1 MRKYLI
7 IISSVL
13 LCACGPRGGKPASD
27 APARRDFPQV
37 EVPSMYTDPQERAAY
52 AAGHF
57 WDRFAD
63 TAKVYVCDSATVNGV
78 PLAAVESQMGL
89 FATLLGDLPAD
100 TTPTPRSATRTCIS
114 ISWTGWASRTSSTTA
129 TGWAMNGT
137 PGCAV

>member
-7 IISSVL
+7 IIASVL

-63 TAKVYVCDSATVNGV
+63 TAKVYACDSATVNGV

-89 FATLLGDLPAD
+89 FATLLGN
-100 TTPTPRSATRTCIS
+100 I
-114 ISWTGWASRTSSTTA
+114 I
-129 TGWAMNGT
+129 
-137 PGCAV
+137 